1 MELIQKNI
9 NKVQIEKLLQS
20 LEGVENSRVSFSS
33 YIGVEKVD
41 DLVVLKLDTKGLIDN
56 MQTEPAAFESWAL
69 IVRAA
74 FASKG
79 AFVKVRI
86 DGEKPEQLTDKEEMH
101 YNRFLYR
108 ISKFVEVFEWA
119 YTDDF
124 EREIAIFK
132 DAHRNMV
139 LNVPK
144 SEAKVEAAKGEATM
158 ERYFC
163 EDNKYL
169 YDEGCLNHQLP
180 VRIFDDEVKEVK
192 AITARGFIDAW
203 AIKGETFY
211 VFELKLDNNRSVG
224 AISELMFYVNV
235 IHDLM
240 AHKINILSNSK
251 HRSFDKIKALYDS
264 GKCREIVGRIIARQ
278 YHPLLALTNKTIAE
292 AFDKYDSAIH
302 IKIET
307 DINSY
312 IDNYRLRQD
321 IAMSKEFLEEKK
333 REQANILKEY
343 RASLFEN
350 ATDIGYSK
358 KNNEWFDY
366 MLKPQYGDKNLYQG
380 IRKEAIEYFKK
391 YGITWWQCINKPDEP
406 TSHMVSSQINCLNH
420 LFAFRDKPEALKLI
434 LQKATLLPIK
444 SILTSPIDEDGYIA
458 FEFVYKNMSL
468 MCDNTGKY
476 HENYESRGTRCT
488 SIDALVYAQLEDN
501 RKVLIPIEW
510 KYTETYDGIEAMPS
524 SWKRYP
530 DLVRLEDCNL
540 KKVYDLYRADPF
552 YELMRQTL
560 LVEQIIRHKDCGIEA
575 DGYFHIMVIPNE
587 HTELKSAIE
596 SNYIPTLKDQS
607 KFRIIDPQ
615 ELLSPIAENKNFE
628 NLITYLQTRYWK
640 K

>member
-1 MELIQKNI
+1 MELIQKNM
-9 NKVQIEKLLQS
+9 NRSQIEKLLQS
-20 LEGVENSRVSFSS
+20 LEGIENSRVSFSS

-41 DLVVLKLDTKGLIDN
+41 DLVMLKLDTKGLIDN

-69 IVRAA
+69 IIRAA
-74 FASKG
+74 FASEG
-79 AFVKVRI
+79 VFVKVRI
-86 DGEKPEQLTDKEEMH
+86 DGEKPNKLAKKDEMH

-108 ISKFVEVFEWA
+108 ICKFVEIFEWV

-132 DAHRNMV
+132 DAHKNMV

-163 EDNKYL
+163 EDNQYL
-169 YDEGCLNHQLP
+169 YDDDCINHQLP
-180 VRIFDDEVKEVK
+180 VRIFDDEVKEAK

-203 AIKGETFY
+203 AIKGGTFY

-224 AISELMFYVNV
+224 AISEIMFYVNV
-235 IHDLM
+235 IHDVM

-264 GKCREIVGRIIARQ
+264 GKCSEIIGRIIARQ
-278 YHPLLALTNKTIAE
+278 YHPLLAITNKTIAE
-292 AFDKYDSAIH
+292 AFDKYDSTIH

-307 DINSY
+307 DISSY
-312 IDNYRLRQD
+312 IDDYRLRQD
-321 IAMSKEFLEEKK
+321 IVMSKDFLEEKK
-333 REQANILKEY
+333 REQADILKEY
-343 RASLFEN
+343 RASLFDN

-366 MLKPQYGDKNLYQG
+366 MLKPQYGDKNLFQG
-380 IRKEAIEYFKK
+380 IRKESIEYFKK
-391 YGITWWQCINKPDEP
+391 YGIAWWQCLNKPDEP

-420 LFAFRDKPEALKLI
+420 LFAFRNQPEALKQI
-434 LQKATLLPIK
+434 LREATRLPIDK
-444 SILTSPIDEDGYIA
+444 ILTSPIDENGYIA
-458 FEFVYKNMSL
+458 FEFVYKNKSL
-468 MCDNTGKY
+468 L
-476 HENYESRGTRCT
+476 HENYETRGTKCT
-488 SIDALVYAQLEDN
+488 SIDALVYAQLEDES
-501 RKVLIPIEW
+501 KVLIPIEW
-510 KYTETYDGIEAMPS
+510 KYTETYDGKEAMPS

-530 DLVRLEDCNL
+530 DLIRLEDCNL
-540 KKVYDLYRADPF
+540 KEVYDIYRADPF

-575 DGYFHIMVIPNE
+575 DDYLHIMVIPNE

-596 SNYIPTLKDQS
+596 DKYIPTLKEQS

-615 ELLSPIAENKNFE
+615 ELLIPIAEDKNYE
-628 NLITYLQTRYWK
+628 DLINYLQIRYWK